1 MKTPDTG
8 LFRVD
13 DDYLDLGCVDLSE
26 YAVSEADYLAG
37 GGQRV
42 DEPLPFG
49 NAPRLSW
56 IMRSL
61 AAIPRGTRLLDVG
74 AGAAP
79 YRMFCRHLEYV
90 SQDFGDYDG
99 HGDGTGL
106 QREGFHTDPDI
117 RSDITTIPVPDGSFG
132 AVLCV
137 SVLEHVPDPVA
148 ALAELARV
156 LAPGGTLLLTAPFS
170 GVTHHAPYHFAVG
183 FNRYFYEH
191 HLTRLG
197 FRIDELAA
205 NGGFFAHLLS
215 TLSQLPRFAERY
227 AGHTLSGWDRAALDR
242 LAGTLRA
249 LADTDQG
256 SAELLNYGWQVRA
269 GRR

>member
-1 MKTPDTG
+1 MTTREGG
-8 LFRVD
+8 LFRLD
-13 DDYLDLGCVDLSE
+13 DAYLDLGGVDLSE
-26 YAVSEADYLAG
+26 HRVSESDYVAG

-42 DEPLPFG
+42 DAPLPFG

-61 AAIPRGTRLLDVG
+61 ASIPPGTRLLDAG

-79 YRMFCRHLEYV
+79 YRMFCRHLAYV

-106 QREGFHTDPDI
+106 QREGFHTEPDI
-117 RSDITTIPVPDGSFG
+117 RSDITAIPEPDGAFG

-170 GVTHHAPYHFAVG
+170 GVTHYAPYHYAVG

-197 FRIDELAA
+197 FQIEELAA

-215 TLSQLPRFAERY
+215 TLSQLPSFAQRY
-227 AGHTLSGWDRAALDR
+227 TGNPLSGWDRAALDR

-249 LADTDQG
+249 LADADQG
-256 SAELLNYGWQVRA
+256 SGELLNYGWQVRA
-269 GRR
+269 RRR